1 MTTVGTRM
9 LQEGSLFFDLFKK
22 KLLNEVFDVVDPAC
36 FDGLNNQL

>member
-9 LQEGSLFFDLFKK
+9 LQEGGRFFDLFKK

-36 FDGLNNQL
+36 FDGLDDEL